1 MKQIGERSDDAFT
14 EFDRHDGVCPIDFG
28 RDRREHRMHF
38 CRRTDDHGRPVM
50 PALLSGTAH
59 GMGALMLATALSG
72 LFSCAAF
79 ATSFIFA
86 DARAQPRHGAL
97 LTIEA
102 RASRGDRN

>member
-1 MKQIGERSDDAFT
+1 MTRLQSSIGAIACALLISAAI
-14 EFDRHDGVCPIDFG
+14 GVSIACIFVVAL
-28 RDRREHRMHF
+28 
-38 CRRTDDHGRPVM
+38 TITGRPVM
-50 PALLSGTAH
+50 PALLFGTAH

-97 LTIEA
+97 LTIAA
-102 RASRGDRN
+102 RANRRDRNY